1 MKSNLNAFVRRAGR
15 AGALAC
21 AAVLVSCGGSENTS
35 NFTATRVISFGDEYS
50 VITADQKKYT
60 VNALVASSTTTV
72 DCGSN
77 PIWTQVVAARYGLVF
92 PQCPGDAADPASR
105 QQATNG
111 ALVADLSA
119 QIDQQLLDG
128 GFAAGDLVTVLVGAN
143 DVVTQFAQYPG
154 VGEDQLLLNLD
165 AAGADLANQV
175 NRLADLGAKVLISTI
190 PDIGLTPFG
199 GDRSAGSTDGNPA
212 VLSRLSQRFND
223 AMLARLR
230 NDGRQIGLIQL
241 DEYLRA
247 VDRATLLGQ
256 GTYANS
262 TAAACAVA
270 LPNCTT
276 NTLVPDATTSAF
288 LWADAR
294 HLGPTGQG
302 SLGSLAVTRAQN
314 NPF

>member
-1 MKSNLNAFVRRAGR
+1 M
-15 AGALAC
+15 
-21 AAVLVSCGGSENTS
+21 
-35 NFTATRVISFGDEYS
+35 
-50 VITADQKKYT
+50 
-60 VNALVASSTTTV
+60 
-72 DCGSN
+72 
-77 PIWTQVVAARYGLVF
+77 
-92 PQCPGDAADPASR
+92 
-105 QQATNG
+105 
-111 ALVADLSA
+111 
-119 QIDQQLLDG
+119 
-128 GFAAGDLVTVLVGAN
+128 
-143 DVVTQFAQYPG
+143 
-154 VGEDQLLLNLD
+154 
-165 AAGADLANQV
+165 
-175 NRLADLGAKVLISTI
+175 LISTI

-212 VLSRLSQRFND
+212 LLSRLSQRFND

-230 NDGRQIGLIQL
+230 NDGHQIGLIQL

-247 VDRATLLGQ
+247 VDRATLFGQ

-276 NTLVPDATTSAF
+276 NTLVPDATTSAY

-294 HLGPTGQG
+294 HLGPGGQA